1 MSVYTVYSPHAVYR
15 LIRLIFPIFSSRVST
30 TCIAMSC
37 HRQEFP
43 PENCNETQ
51 KILSHGHPSEL
62 ICVDTSEMI
71 LVVLWKFTVTIRAG
85 QIIYI
90 SLKCSPQYTFPGE
103 KRFRFFFF
111 PPYKT
116 FTLTSLAKNC
126 CDCRKHVDVPYTFT
140 VSSPNDCINSI
151 LFVDVDG
158 KGCFERRISRV
169 SNLTK
174 RIPWFPIRFEI

>member
-111 PPYKT
+111 SPLQNSHFEFPCEK
-116 FTLTSLAKNC
+116 LLRLQEA
-126 CDCRKHVDVPYTFT
+126 CRCT
-140 VSSPNDCINSI
+140 VYIHCIFS
-151 LFVDVDG
+151 
-158 KGCFERRISRV
+158 E
-169 SNLTK
+169 
-174 RIPWFPIRFEI
+174 